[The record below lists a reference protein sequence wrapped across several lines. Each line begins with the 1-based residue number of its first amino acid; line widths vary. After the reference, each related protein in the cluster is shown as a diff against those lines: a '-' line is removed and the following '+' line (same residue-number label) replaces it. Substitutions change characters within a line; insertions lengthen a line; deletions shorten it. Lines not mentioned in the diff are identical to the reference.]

1 MSTPDPNPLPP
12 ELLAH
17 PALWRA
23 RDHASAGRIKGADS
37 LPTGYAELDA
47 RLPGGGWPR
56 RGLVEILTDRP
67 GIGEL
72 SLLLPALA
80 ALCRAEGEAGG
91 WLAWIAPP
99 YAPYAPALAARGIDL
114 RRVLVVR
121 ASNPEWAIE
130 QSLASGACSAV
141 LGWTDG
147 GPANGLAGGLAGGLA
162 RGLARGLDRRLR
174 RLQLAAEHDG
184 TLAVLFRPLAAAA
197 SASPAVLRLALGLPV
212 PGSTHAPAGAHS
224 LEVRILKSRG
234 GPPATLRLELPSPD
248 SDTPIGADAGADADT
263 LAR

>member
-1 MSTPDPNPLPP
+1 VSTPDPNPLPP
-12 ELLAH
+12 ALLAH
-17 PALWRA
+17 PGLWRA
-23 RDHASAGRIKGADS
+23 RDHASAARSNDTGS
-37 LPTGYAELDA
+37 LPTGHAELDA

-56 RGLVEILTDRP
+56 RGLVEILTDRQ

-72 SLLLPALA
+72 SLLLPALV

-141 LGWTDG
+141 LGWTG
-147 GPANGLAGGLAGGLA
+147 RGVVRRAAASGPASGPAS
-162 RGLARGLDRRLR
+162 GLDRHLR
-174 RLQLAAEHDG
+174 RLQLAAEQSG

-197 SASPAVLRLALGLPV
+197 SASPAVLRLAVGLPA
-212 PGSTHAPAGAHS
+212 PGATPAPAGAHW

-234 GPPATLRLELPSPD
+234 GPPASLRLELPSPD
-248 SDTPIGADAGADADT
+248 TDIDIDTGADADP